1 MVKRKRALVIT
12 LRPKRVLASNEI
24 TVILKKRHRNDTSSM
39 SRSSI
44 SSTQAPSSGLSTCTG
59 SSYEGDIESL
69 ALTDSEIENCSVHS
83 VYYSESW
90 LSPALP
96 VISTRRSSSA
106 TLAEESSSLFESEY
120 DTEII
125 SSSDTSAVIYTDS
138 DFCRVQRTVGERLVE
153 SAFVTEGDKRCKW
166 ETDGVSDSR
175 INTAHSSAPSLHNA
189 KQIPNE
195 ASNLRFSVNEDDFS
209 QELYQSKAS
218 QQDCKHKDILTKF
231 QAMDFENGAQARNSL
246 HTNQKTSAHELK
258 ALYPCKSVDDSCF
271 NEVDL
276 EDMLNTPETTI
287 QESELAERDIIEKKR
302 FLRKNFSSVLK
313 EARKSV
319 REARGNLS
327 AHEMK
332 LRSKR
337 ARSKYPQVRE
347 PRLTV
352 KADSNKEGSFEN
364 PVKRVVTRPYV
375 NPRSKKFIKQ
385 RKKQDA
391 IELERRRA
399 ELLIME
405 LKGLNLH
412 EQAANV
418 KSALAFKDEKEK
430 EYDDQLVTKRED
442 IKKKKSIEAFHLKE
456 EMKRKRLEEIRRK
469 EQERKEKEDFERKK
483 RIEEAK
489 IRREKNRMLWES
501 YNAVVLENS
510 VSRSFTF
517 SYFPKL
523 RLQPLERPQAEPQ
536 EKTHSENHAEK
547 CHR

>member
-1 MVKRKRALVIT
+1 M
-12 LRPKRVLASNEI
+12 
-24 TVILKKRHRNDTSSM
+24 
-39 SRSSI
+39 
-44 SSTQAPSSGLSTCTG
+44 SSTQAPSSGLLTRTG

-90 LSPALP
+90 PSPAFP
-96 VISTRRSSSA
+96 IISTGRSSSA

-120 DTEII
+120 DTEI
-125 SSSDTSAVIYTDS
+125 SSSDTSAVIYTDN
-138 DFCRVQRTVGERLVE
+138 DFCRVQRTVGDRRAE
-153 SAFVTEGDKRCKW
+153 SAFATEGNKRCKW
-166 ETDGVSDSR
+166 ETDGASDSR
-175 INTAHSSAPSLHNA
+175 INTAHYSAPSLYNA
-189 KQIPNE
+189 KPIPNE
-195 ASNLRFSVNEDDFS
+195 ASNLRFSV
-209 QELYQSKAS
+209 KH
-218 QQDCKHKDILTKF
+218 DCKHEDILTKF

-246 HTNQKTSAHELK
+246 HKNQKTMNAHELK
-258 ALYPCKSVDDSCF
+258 ALHPCKSVDGSHF
-271 NEVDL
+271 NEVGS
-276 EDMLNTPETTI
+276 EDKLNTPETTL

-319 REARGNLS
+319 REARGNLG

-337 ARSKYPQVRE
+337 ATSKYPQVRE

-352 KADSNKEGSFEN
+352 KADSNKEGSFGN
-364 PVKRVVTRPYV
+364 PVKWVVTRPYV

-391 IELERRRA
+391 IELDRRRA

-418 KSALAFKDEKEK
+418 KSALAFKDKKEK
-430 EYDDQLVTKRED
+430 EYDDQLDAKRED
-442 IKKKKSIEAFHLKE
+442 IKKKKSIEACHLKE
-456 EMKRKRLEEIRRK
+456 EKKRKRLEEIRRK
-469 EQERKEKEDFERKK
+469 EEERKEKEDFERKK
-483 RIEEAK
+483 RMEDAK
-489 IRREKNRMLWES
+489 IRREKNRILWES
-501 YNAVVLENS
+501 YNAVVLANS

-523 RLQPLERPQAEPQ
+523 RPQPLERPQTEPQ
-536 EKTHSENHAEK
+536 KKGHSENHVDK

>member
-1 MVKRKRALVIT
+1 
-12 LRPKRVLASNEI
+12 
-24 TVILKKRHRNDTSSM
+24 M

-44 SSTQAPSSGLSTCTG
+44 SSIQAPSSGLLTRTG

-69 ALTDSEIENCSVHS
+69 ALTDSEIENSSVHS
-83 VYYSESW
+83 AYYYSESW
-90 LSPALP
+90 LSPAFP
-96 VISTRRSSSA
+96 VISSRRSSSA

-120 DTEII
+120 DTEI
-125 SSSDTSAVIYTDS
+125 SSSDTSAVIYTDN
-138 DFCRVQRTVGERLVE
+138 DFCRVQRAVGARLVE

-166 ETDGVSDSR
+166 ETDSGSDSR
-175 INTAHSSAPSLHNA
+175 INTAHGSARSVYNA
-189 KQIPNE
+189 KPIANK
-195 ASNLRFSVNEDDFS
+195 ASNLRFGVNEDGLS
-209 QELYQSKAS
+209 QELYQSNAS

-231 QAMDFENGAQARNSL
+231 QAMDFENGAQARNSVL
-246 HTNQKTSAHELK
+246 HTIQTTKSAYELK
-258 ALYPCKSVDDSCF
+258 ALHPCKSVDDNCF

-276 EDMLNTPETTI
+276 EDKLNTPETTI

-337 ARSKYPQVRE
+337 ATSKYPQVRE

-352 KADSNKEGSFEN
+352 KADSSKEGSFEN
-364 PVKRVVTRPYV
+364 PVKWVVTRPYI

-418 KSALAFKDEKEK
+418 KSALAFKDKKEK
-430 EYDDQLVTKRED
+430 EYDDQLYAKRED

-469 EQERKEKEDFERKK
+469 EEERKEKEDFERKK

-501 YNAVVLENS
+501 YNAVVLANS

-523 RLQPLERPQAEPQ
+523 RPRPLERPQTEPQ
-536 EKTHSENHAEK
+536 KKTHSENHVEK

>member
-1 MVKRKRALVIT
+1 
-12 LRPKRVLASNEI
+12 
-24 TVILKKRHRNDTSSM
+24 M
-39 SRSSI
+39 SRSSM
-44 SSTQAPSSGLSTCTG
+44 SSTQAPSSGLLTRTG

-90 LSPALP
+90 PSPAFP
-96 VISTRRSSSA
+96 IISTGRSSSA

-120 DTEII
+120 DTEI
-125 SSSDTSAVIYTDS
+125 SSSDTSAVIYTDN
-138 DFCRVQRTVGERLVE
+138 DFCRVQRTVGDRRAE
-153 SAFVTEGDKRCKW
+153 SAFATEGNKRCKW
-166 ETDGVSDSR
+166 ETDGASDSR
-175 INTAHSSAPSLHNA
+175 INTAHYSAPSLYNA
-189 KQIPNE
+189 KPIPNE
-195 ASNLRFSVNEDDFS
+195 ASNLRFSV
-209 QELYQSKAS
+209 KH
-218 QQDCKHKDILTKF
+218 DCKHEDILTKF

-246 HTNQKTSAHELK
+246 HKNQKTMNAHELK
-258 ALYPCKSVDDSCF
+258 ALHPCKSVDGSHF
-271 NEVDL
+271 NEVGS
-276 EDMLNTPETTI
+276 EDKLNTPETTL

-319 REARGNLS
+319 REARWNLG

-337 ARSKYPQVRE
+337 ATSKYPQVRE

-352 KADSNKEGSFEN
+352 KADSNKEGSFGN
-364 PVKRVVTRPYV
+364 PVKWVVTRPYV

-391 IELERRRA
+391 IELDRRRA

-418 KSALAFKDEKEK
+418 KSALAFKDKKEK
-430 EYDDQLVTKRED
+430 EYDDQLDAKRED
-442 IKKKKSIEAFHLKE
+442 IKKKKSIEACHLKE
-456 EMKRKRLEEIRRK
+456 EKKRKRLEEIRRK
-469 EQERKEKEDFERKK
+469 EEERKEKEDFERKK
-483 RIEEAK
+483 RMEDAK

-501 YNAVVLENS
+501 YNAVVLANS

-523 RLQPLERPQAEPQ
+523 RPQPLERPQTEPQ
-536 EKTHSENHAEK
+536 KKGHSENHVDK

>member
-1 MVKRKRALVIT
+1 
-12 LRPKRVLASNEI
+12 
-24 TVILKKRHRNDTSSM
+24 M
-39 SRSSI
+39 SRSSM
-44 SSTQAPSSGLSTCTG
+44 SSTQAPSSGLLTRTG

-69 ALTDSEIENCSVHS
+69 ALTDSEIENSSVHS
-83 VYYSESW
+83 PYYYSDSW
-90 LSPALP
+90 PSPAFP
-96 VISTRRSSSA
+96 IISTGRSSSA

-120 DTEII
+120 DTET
-125 SSSDTSAVIYTDS
+125 SSSDTCAVIYTD
-138 DFCRVQRTVGERLVE
+138 DDYCRVQRTVGERLVE

-166 ETDGVSDSR
+166 KTDGGSDSR
-175 INTAHSSAPSLHNA
+175 INTTHDSAPSLYNA
-189 KQIPNE
+189 KTIPNE
-195 ASNLRFSVNEDDFS
+195 ASNLRLGVNEDDFS
-209 QELYQSKAS
+209 QELYQSSAS

-231 QAMDFENGAQARNSL
+231 QAMDFENGAQERNSL
-246 HTNQKTSAHELK
+246 HTSQKTTSAHEFK
-258 ALYPCKSVDDSCF
+258 ALRPCKSVDDSCF
-271 NEVDL
+271 NEVGL
-276 EDMLNTPETTI
+276 EDKLNAHETTI

-332 LRSKR
+332 LRNKR
-337 ARSKYPQVRE
+337 ATSKYPQVRE

-364 PVKRVVTRPYV
+364 PVKWVVTRPYV

-418 KSALAFKDEKEK
+418 KSALAFKNEKDK
-430 EYDDQLVTKRED
+430 EYDDQLDAKRED

-469 EQERKEKEDFERKK
+469 EDERKEKEGFERKK

-501 YNAVVLENS
+501 YNAVVLANS
-510 VSRSFTF
+510 VSRSYTF

-523 RLQPLERPQAEPQ
+523 RTRPLEMPQTEPQ
-536 EKTHSENHAEK
+536 KKSHSENHVEK

>member
-1 MVKRKRALVIT
+1 
-12 LRPKRVLASNEI
+12 
-24 TVILKKRHRNDTSSM
+24 M

-44 SSTQAPSSGLSTCTG
+44 SSTQAPSSGRLTRTG

-90 LSPALP
+90 PSPAFP
-96 VISTRRSSSA
+96 IISTGRSSSA

-120 DTEII
+120 DTEI
-125 SSSDTSAVIYTDS
+125 SSSDTSAVIYTDN
-138 DFCRVQRTVGERLVE
+138 DFCRVRRTVGDRRVE
-153 SAFVTEGDKRCKW
+153 SAFATECDKRCKW
-166 ETDGVSDSR
+166 ETDGASDSR
-175 INTAHSSAPSLHNA
+175 INTAHYSAPSLYNA
-189 KQIPNE
+189 KPIPNE
-195 ASNLRFSVNEDDFS
+195 ASNLRFSVNADDFS
-209 QELYQSKAS
+209 QELYQSNAS
-218 QQDCKHKDILTKF
+218 QQDCKHEDILTKF
-231 QAMDFENGAQARNSL
+231 QTMDFENGAQARNSL
-246 HTNQKTSAHELK
+246 HKNQKTMNAHELK
-258 ALYPCKSVDDSCF
+258 ALHPCKSVDGSHF
-271 NEVDL
+271 NEVGS
-276 EDMLNTPETTI
+276 EDKLNTPETTL

-313 EARKSV
+313 EERKSV
-319 REARGNLS
+319 REARGNLG

-337 ARSKYPQVRE
+337 ATSKYPQVRE

-352 KADSNKEGSFEN
+352 KADSNKEGSFGN
-364 PVKRVVTRPYV
+364 PVKWVVTRPYV

-391 IELERRRA
+391 IELDRRRA

-418 KSALAFKDEKEK
+418 KSALAFKDKKEK
-430 EYDDQLVTKRED
+430 EYDDQLDAKR
-442 IKKKKSIEAFHLKE
+442 E

-469 EQERKEKEDFERKK
+469 EEERKEKEDFERKK
-483 RIEEAK
+483 RIEDAK

-501 YNAVVLENS
+501 YNAVVLANS

-523 RLQPLERPQAEPQ
+523 RPRPLERPQTEPQ
-536 EKTHSENHAEK
+536 KKNHSENHVEK

>member
-1 MVKRKRALVIT
+1 
-12 LRPKRVLASNEI
+12 
-24 TVILKKRHRNDTSSM
+24 M

-44 SSTQAPSSGLSTCTG
+44 SSTQAPSSGRLTRTG

-69 ALTDSEIENCSVHS
+69 ALTDSEIENSSVHS
-83 VYYSESW
+83 AYYYSESW
-90 LSPALP
+90 LSPAFP

-106 TLAEESSSLFESEY
+106 TLAEESLSLFESEY
-120 DTEII
+120 DTEI
-125 SSSDTSAVIYTDS
+125 SSSDTSAVIYTDN

-166 ETDGVSDSR
+166 ETDGGSDSR
-175 INTAHSSAPSLHNA
+175 INTAHDSASSLYNA
-189 KQIPNE
+189 KPIANE
-195 ASNLRFSVNEDDFS
+195 ASNFRFSVDEDDFS
-209 QELYQSKAS
+209 QELYQSNAS
-218 QQDCKHKDILTKF
+218 QQDCKHKDILTKI

-246 HTNQKTSAHELK
+246 HKNQETMNAHELK
-258 ALYPCKSVDDSCF
+258 ALHPCKSVDDGHF
-271 NEVDL
+271 NEVGS
-276 EDMLNTPETTI
+276 EDKLNTTL

-327 AHEMK
+327 THEMK

-337 ARSKYPQVRE
+337 ATSKYPQVRE

-364 PVKRVVTRPYV
+364 SVKWVVTRPYV

-412 EQAANV
+412 EQAGNV
-418 KSALAFKDEKEK
+418 KSALAFKDKKEK
-430 EYDDQLVTKRED
+430 DYDDQLDAKRED
-442 IKKKKSIEAFHLKE
+442 IKKKKSIEACHLKE

-469 EQERKEKEDFERKK
+469 EEQRKEKEDFERKK

-501 YNAVVLENS
+501 YNAVVLANS

-523 RLQPLERPQAEPQ
+523 RPQPLQRPQTEPQ
-536 EKTHSENHAEK
+536 KKTHSENHVDK

>member
-1 MVKRKRALVIT
+1 
-12 LRPKRVLASNEI
+12 
-24 TVILKKRHRNDTSSM
+24 M
-39 SRSSI
+39 SRSSM
-44 SSTQAPSSGLSTCTG
+44 SSTQAPSSGLLTRTG

-90 LSPALP
+90 PSPAFP
-96 VISTRRSSSA
+96 IISTGRSSSA

-120 DTEII
+120 DTEI
-125 SSSDTSAVIYTDS
+125 SSSDTSAVIYTDN
-138 DFCRVQRTVGERLVE
+138 DFCRVQRTVGDRRAE
-153 SAFVTEGDKRCKW
+153 SAFATEGNKRCKW
-166 ETDGVSDSR
+166 ETDGASDSR
-175 INTAHSSAPSLHNA
+175 INTAHYSAPSLYNA
-189 KQIPNE
+189 KPIPNE
-195 ASNLRFSVNEDDFS
+195 TSNLRFSVNADDFS
-209 QELYQSKAS
+209 QELYQSNAS
-218 QQDCKHKDILTKF
+218 QQDCKHEDILTKF

-246 HTNQKTSAHELK
+246 HKNQKTMNAHELK
-258 ALYPCKSVDDSCF
+258 ALHPCKSVDGSHF
-271 NEVDL
+271 NEVGS
-276 EDMLNTPETTI
+276 EDKLNTPETTL

-319 REARGNLS
+319 REARGNLG

-337 ARSKYPQVRE
+337 ATSKYPQVRE

-352 KADSNKEGSFEN
+352 KADSNKEGSFGN
-364 PVKRVVTRPYV
+364 PIKWVVTRPYV

-391 IELERRRA
+391 IELDRRRA

-418 KSALAFKDEKEK
+418 KSALAFKDKKEK
-430 EYDDQLVTKRED
+430 EYDDQLDAKRED
-442 IKKKKSIEAFHLKE
+442 IKKKKSIEACHLKE
-456 EMKRKRLEEIRRK
+456 EKKRKRLEEIRRK
-469 EQERKEKEDFERKK
+469 EEERKEKEDFERKK
-483 RIEEAK
+483 RMEDAK

-501 YNAVVLENS
+501 YNAVVLANS

-523 RLQPLERPQAEPQ
+523 RPQPLERPQTEPQ
-536 EKTHSENHAEK
+536 KKGHSENHVEK

>member
-1 MVKRKRALVIT
+1 
-12 LRPKRVLASNEI
+12 
-24 TVILKKRHRNDTSSM
+24 M

-44 SSTQAPSSGLSTCTG
+44 SSTQAPSSGRLTRTG
-59 SSYEGDIESL
+59 SSYDGDIESL
-69 ALTDSEIENCSVHS
+69 ALTDSEIENSSVHS
-83 VYYSESW
+83 AYYYSESW
-90 LSPALP
+90 LSPAFP

-120 DTEII
+120 DTEI
-125 SSSDTSAVIYTDS
+125 SSSDTSAVIYTDN

-153 SAFVTEGDKRCKW
+153 SAFVTESDKRCKW
-166 ETDGVSDSR
+166 ETDGASDSR
-175 INTAHSSAPSLHNA
+175 INTAHDSAPSLYNA
-189 KQIPNE
+189 KPIANE

-209 QELYQSKAS
+209 QELYQSNAS

-231 QAMDFENGAQARNSL
+231 QAMDLENGAQSRNSC
-246 HTNQKTSAHELK
+246 HTNQTTMSAHELK
-258 ALYPCKSVDDSCF
+258 ALHPCKSVDDSFF
-271 NEVDL
+271 NKVDL
-276 EDMLNTPETTI
+276 EEKLNTPETTI

-302 FLRKNFSSVLK
+302 FLRKNFSSVLQ

-337 ARSKYPQVRE
+337 ATSKYPQERE

-364 PVKRVVTRPYV
+364 PVKWVVTRPYV

-418 KSALAFKDEKEK
+418 KSALAFKDKKEK
-430 EYDDQLVTKRED
+430 EYDDQLDAKRED
-442 IKKKKSIEAFHLKE
+442 IKKKKSIEACHLKE

-469 EQERKEKEDFERKK
+469 EEERKEKEDFERKK

-501 YNAVVLENS
+501 YNAVVLANS

-523 RLQPLERPQAEPQ
+523 RPRPLERPQTDPQ
-536 EKTHSENHAEK
+536 KKSHSENHVEK

>member
-1 MVKRKRALVIT
+1 
-12 LRPKRVLASNEI
+12 
-24 TVILKKRHRNDTSSM
+24 M
-39 SRSSI
+39 SRSSM
-44 SSTQAPSSGLSTCTG
+44 SSTQAPSSGLLTRTG

-90 LSPALP
+90 PSPAFP
-96 VISTRRSSSA
+96 IISTGRSSSA

-120 DTEII
+120 DTEI
-125 SSSDTSAVIYTDS
+125 SSSDTSAVIYTDN
-138 DFCRVQRTVGERLVE
+138 DFCRVQRTVGDRRAE
-153 SAFVTEGDKRCKW
+153 SAFATEGNKRCKW
-166 ETDGVSDSR
+166 ETDGASDSR
-175 INTAHSSAPSLHNA
+175 INTAHYSAPSLYNA
-189 KQIPNE
+189 KPIPNE
-195 ASNLRFSVNEDDFS
+195 ASNLRFSVNADDFS
-209 QELYQSKAS
+209 QELYQSNAS
-218 QQDCKHKDILTKF
+218 QQDF
-231 QAMDFENGAQARNSL
+231 
-246 HTNQKTSAHELK
+246 
-258 ALYPCKSVDDSCF
+258 DDGHF
-271 NEVDL
+271 NEVGS
-276 EDMLNTPETTI
+276 EDKLNTPETTL
-287 QESELAERDIIEKKR
+287 QESELAEHDIIEKKR

-327 AHEMK
+327 THEMK

-337 ARSKYPQVRE
+337 ATSKYPQVRE

-364 PVKRVVTRPYV
+364 SVKWVVTRPYV

-412 EQAANV
+412 EQAGNV
-418 KSALAFKDEKEK
+418 KSALAFKDKKEK
-430 EYDDQLVTKRED
+430 DYDDQLDAKRED
-442 IKKKKSIEAFHLKE
+442 IKKKKSIEACHLKE

-469 EQERKEKEDFERKK
+469 EEERKEKEDFERKK

-501 YNAVVLENS
+501 YNAVVLANS

-523 RLQPLERPQAEPQ
+523 RPQPLERPQTEPQ
-536 EKTHSENHAEK
+536 KKSHSENHVDK

>member
-1 MVKRKRALVIT
+1 
-12 LRPKRVLASNEI
+12 
-24 TVILKKRHRNDTSSM
+24 M
-39 SRSSI
+39 SRSSM
-44 SSTQAPSSGLSTCTG
+44 SSTQAPSSGRLTRTG

-69 ALTDSEIENCSVHS
+69 ALTDSEIENSSVHS
-83 VYYSESW
+83 AYYYSESW
-90 LSPALP
+90 LSAAFP

-106 TLAEESSSLFESEY
+106 ALSEESSSLFESEY
-120 DTEII
+120 DTEI
-125 SSSDTSAVIYTDS
+125 SSSNTSAIIYTDN

-166 ETDGVSDSR
+166 ETDGASDSR
-175 INTAHSSAPSLHNA
+175 INTAHDSAPSLYNA
-189 KQIPNE
+189 KPIPNE

-209 QELYQSKAS
+209 QELYQFNAR

-231 QAMDFENGAQARNSL
+231 QAMDFENGAQARNALQIS
-246 HTNQKTSAHELK
+246 QKTTSAHELK
-258 ALYPCKSVDDSCF
+258 ALHPCKSVDESCF
-271 NEVDL
+271 NEVGL
-276 EDMLNTPETTI
+276 EDKLKAHETTI
-287 QESELAERDIIEKKR
+287 QDSELAERGIIEKQR

-332 LRSKR
+332 LRNKR
-337 ARSKYPQVRE
+337 GTSKYPQVRE

-364 PVKRVVTRPYV
+364 PVKWVVTRPYV

-418 KSALAFKDEKEK
+418 KSALAFKNEKDK
-430 EYDDQLVTKRED
+430 EYNDQLYAKRED
-442 IKKKKSIEAFHLKE
+442 IKKKKSIEACHLKE

-469 EQERKEKEDFERKK
+469 EEERKEKEDFQRKK
-483 RIEEAK
+483 RIEDAK

-501 YNAVVLENS
+501 YNAVVLANS

-523 RLQPLERPQAEPQ
+523 RPQPLERPQTEPQ
-536 EKTHSENHAEK
+536 KKTHSENHVDK

>member
-1 MVKRKRALVIT
+1 
-12 LRPKRVLASNEI
+12 
-24 TVILKKRHRNDTSSM
+24 M
-39 SRSSI
+39 SRSSM
-44 SSTQAPSSGLSTCTG
+44 SSTQAPSSGLLTRTG

-90 LSPALP
+90 PSPAFP
-96 VISTRRSSSA
+96 IISTGRSSSA

-120 DTEII
+120 DTEI
-125 SSSDTSAVIYTDS
+125 SSSDTSAVIYTDN
-138 DFCRVQRTVGERLVE
+138 DFCRVQRTVGDRRAE
-153 SAFVTEGDKRCKW
+153 SAFATEGNKRCKW
-166 ETDGVSDSR
+166 ETDGASDSR
-175 INTAHSSAPSLHNA
+175 INTAHYSAPSLYNA
-189 KQIPNE
+189 KPIPNE
-195 ASNLRFSVNEDDFS
+195 ASNLRFSV
-209 QELYQSKAS
+209 KH
-218 QQDCKHKDILTKF
+218 DCKHEDILTKF

-246 HTNQKTSAHELK
+246 HKNQKTMNAHELK
-258 ALYPCKSVDDSCF
+258 ALHPCKSVDGSHF
-271 NEVDL
+271 NEVGS
-276 EDMLNTPETTI
+276 EDKLNTPETTL

-319 REARGNLS
+319 REARGNLG

-337 ARSKYPQVRE
+337 ATSKYPQVQE

-352 KADSNKEGSFEN
+352 KADSNKEGSFGN
-364 PVKRVVTRPYV
+364 PVKWVVTRPYV
-375 NPRSKKFIKQ
+375 NPRSKKFTKQ

-391 IELERRRA
+391 IELDRRRA

-418 KSALAFKDEKEK
+418 KSALAFKDKKEK
-430 EYDDQLVTKRED
+430 EYDDQLDVKRED
-442 IKKKKSIEAFHLKE
+442 IKKKKSIEACHLKE
-456 EMKRKRLEEIRRK
+456 EKKRKRLEEIRRK
-469 EQERKEKEDFERKK
+469 EEERKEKEDFERKK
-483 RIEEAK
+483 RMEDAK

-501 YNAVVLENS
+501 YNAVVLANS

-523 RLQPLERPQAEPQ
+523 RPQPLERPQTEPQ
-536 EKTHSENHAEK
+536 KKGHSENHVDK

>member
-1 MVKRKRALVIT
+1 
-12 LRPKRVLASNEI
+12 
-24 TVILKKRHRNDTSSM
+24 M

-44 SSTQAPSSGLSTCTG
+44 SSTQAPSSGRLTRTG

-69 ALTDSEIENCSVHS
+69 ALTDSERENSSVHS
-83 VYYSESW
+83 AYYYSESW
-90 LSPALP
+90 LSPAFP

-106 TLAEESSSLFESEY
+106 TLSEESSSLFESEY
-120 DTEII
+120 DTEI
-125 SSSDTSAVIYTDS
+125 SSSDTSAVIYTDN

-153 SAFVTEGDKRCKW
+153 SAFVTEGNKRCKW
-166 ETDGVSDSR
+166 ETGGASDSR
-175 INTAHSSAPSLHNA
+175 INTAHGSAPSLYNA
-189 KQIPNE
+189 KPIANE
-195 ASNLRFSVNEDDFS
+195 ASNLRFSVSEDDFS
-209 QELYQSKAS
+209 QELYQSNAS
-218 QQDCKHKDILTKF
+218 QQDCKHNDILTKF
-231 QAMDFENGAQARNSL
+231 QAMDFENGVQARNSL
-246 HTNQKTSAHELK
+246 HKNQKTMNAHELK
-258 ALYPCKSVDDSCF
+258 ALHPCKSVDDSHF
-271 NEVDL
+271 NEVGS
-276 EDMLNTPETTI
+276 EDKLNTPETTL

-337 ARSKYPQVRE
+337 ATSKYPQVRE

-352 KADSNKEGSFEN
+352 KADSSKEGSFEN
-364 PVKRVVTRPYV
+364 PVKWVVTRPYI

-418 KSALAFKDEKEK
+418 KSALAFKNEKEK
-430 EYDDQLVTKRED
+430 EYDDQLFAKRED
-442 IKKKKSIEAFHLKE
+442 IKKKKSIEACHLKE

-469 EQERKEKEDFERKK
+469 EEERKEKEDFERKK
-483 RIEEAK
+483 RIEDAK

-501 YNAVVLENS
+501 YNAVVLANS

-523 RLQPLERPQAEPQ
+523 RPQPLERPQTEPQ
-536 EKTHSENHAEK
+536 KKTHSENHVEK